1 MKFWQL
7 VWDNKVKIIAVILAV
22 HTQLMVELAGYAVDM
37 LVDPLTV
44 RLVGTAGT
52 IFSVLSFAAGWSNS
66 TKEKVAQ
73 AAATVAVAQASTA
86 ASMETAIQS
95 TPPPAGGN

>member
-1 MKFWQL
+1 MTFGQK
-7 VWDNKVKIIAVILAV
+7 VWDNKVKIIAVILAF

-52 IFSVLSFAAGWSNS
+52 LFSVLSFAAGWSNT
-66 TKEKVAQ
+66 TKERVAQ

-86 ASMETAIQS
+86 ASMETAINA
-95 TPPPAGGN
+95 TPPGGGN